1 MNHKEE
7 QHVADIIS
15 SMLTEIG
22 ELTDANRELEGKVI
36 FLETEIALSKPVYSR
51 RQLEASLS
59 KTEAQLSEAIKNLTL
74 ILEHYVRLA
83 SSGDCGFWDPE
94 EEDLIKECRIF
105 IKKIMEA

>member
-1 MNHKEE
+1 MNRKEE

-51 RQLEASLS
+51 RQLEESLS
-59 KTEAQLSEAIKNLTL
+59 KTEAQLSEAMKNLTL

-83 SSGDCGFWDPE
+83 SSGDCGCWEPE
-94 EEDLIKECRIF
+94 EEDLIKQCRIF
-105 IKKIMEA
+105 IKKIMEE